1 MQDSPTDGPTKSLI
15 AWTQDVTA
23 GVPLPRYV
31 GRVGAVE
38 VGICEYDGSNRF
50 WTWWSP
56 LAEDI
61 WGHGQ
66 DAEGAQRGC
75 EAWLR
80 GWIENFRPFFA

>member
-1 MQDSPTDGPTKSLI
+1 MPRSVIT
-15 AWTQDVTA
+15 WTQDVTA
-23 GVPLPRYV
+23 GVPLPRFV
-31 GRVGAVE
+31 GRVGAVQ
-38 VGICEYDGSNRF
+38 VAICEYDGSNRL

-66 DAEGAQRGC
+66 DAGAAQQAC